1 VTVAEVVC
9 LGEALIDM
17 VAQQKGVTIAEAK
30 GFSPAPGG
38 APANVAVGVAKLGV
52 RSAFLGKVGADPF
65 GHLLRDTLYQYGVDV
80 GGMRFDEKARTAL
93 AFVSLTQEGVPDFI
107 FYRNPSAD
115 MLYEPGDVDTHRLR
129 RAKIF
134 HFGSISLL
142 DEPVRSATLFA
153 LQIARESGSL
163 ISYDPNMRPSLWRS
177 EEEGKQQMEAGLRFA
192 DVVKLNE
199 TELQFLTGVRTPEVG
214 AAHLLSLYPQL
225 VLVVVTLGENG
236 CYYAT
241 PARSGAVPGI
251 PVEVVETVG
260 CGDAFVAAMLVQ
272 LRKRAKGREGVRNLS
287 DSDLERTFLYANAA
301 GAITAT
307 RAGAIPALPTDAE
320 VAEMLQRV

>member
-1 VTVAEVVC
+1 MAEVVC

-17 VAQQKGVTIAEAK
+17 VAQQKGVTVAEAK

-65 GHLLRDTLYQYGVDV
+65 GYLLRDTLHQHGVDV
-80 GGMRFDEKARTAL
+80 GGMRFAPHARTAL
-93 AFVSLTQEGVPDFI
+93 AFVSLTKEGVPDFI
-107 FYRNPSAD
+107 FYRHPSAD
-115 MLYEPGDVDTHRLR
+115 MLYEPGDVDTHRVR

-142 DEPVRSATLFA
+142 DEPVRSATLLA
-153 LQIARESGSL
+153 VQMARESGAL
-163 ISYDPNMRPSLWRS
+163 ISYDPNMRPALWRS
-177 EEEGKQQMEAGLRFA
+177 TDEGREWIETGMRYA

-199 TELQFLTGVRTPEVG
+199 TELEFLTGANVPEVG
-214 AAHLLSLYPQL
+214 VAHLFVRFPQL
-225 VLVVVTLGENG
+225 QLIAVTLGERG

-241 PARSGAVPGI
+241 PRHSGAIAGI
-251 PVEVVETVG
+251 PVKVVETVG

-272 LRKRAKGREGVRNLS
+272 LRKRTNARDEVRALS
-287 DSDLERTFLYANAA
+287 EADLQRVFLYANAA

-307 RAGAIPALPTDAE
+307 RPGAIPALPTDAE
-320 VAEMLQRV
+320 VADLLRTV

>member
-1 VTVAEVVC
+1 MAEIVC

-65 GHLLRDTLYQYGVDV
+65 GYLLRDTLYQHGVDV
-80 GGMRFDEKARTAL
+80 GGMRFDESARTAL
-93 AFVSLTQEGVPDFI
+93 AFVSLTKEGVPDFI
-107 FYRNPSAD
+107 FYRHPSAD

-142 DEPVRSATLFA
+142 DEPVHSATLFA
-153 LQIARESGSL
+153 LQIARESGAV
-163 ISYDPNMRPSLWRS
+163 ISYDPNMRPALWRS
-177 EEEGKQQMEAGLRFA
+177 EEEGRQQMEVGMRYA
-192 DVVKLNE
+192 DVVKMNE
-199 TELQFLTGVRTPEVG
+199 TELQFLTGVRMPEVG
-214 AAHLLSLYPQL
+214 VTHLFNRFPHL
-225 VLVVVTLGENG
+225 VLVAITLGERG

-241 PARSGAVPGI
+241 PTCSGRVAGI
-251 PVEVVETVG
+251 PVEVAETVG

-272 LRKRAKGREGVRNLS
+272 LRKRVKGRDAVRNLS
-287 DSDLERTFLYANAA
+287 DAELQRTFLYANAA

-307 RAGAIPALPTDAE
+307 RLGAIPALPTDAE
-320 VAEMLQRV
+320 VAEMLQRL

>member
-1 VTVAEVVC
+1 MADVVC

-17 VAQQKGVTIAEAK
+17 VAQQRGVTIQEAK

-65 GHLLRDTLYQYGVDV
+65 GYLLRDTLLAHGVDV
-80 GGMRFDEKARTAL
+80 GGMRFDESTRTAL
-93 AFVSLTQEGVPDFI
+93 AFVSLTKEGVPDFI

-142 DEPVRSATLFA
+142 DEPVRSATLFS
-153 LQIARESGSL
+153 LQIARESGAV
-163 ISYDPNMRPSLWRS
+163 ISYDPNMRPALWKS
-177 EEEGKQQMEAGLRFA
+177 EEEGRKQMENGLRYA
-192 DVVKLNE
+192 DVLKLNE
-199 TELQFLTGVRTPEVG
+199 TEIQFLTGTPSIEVG
-214 AAHLLSLYPQL
+214 VKHLFDRFSHLMLIA
-225 VLVVVTLGENG
+225 VTLGEKG

-241 PARSGAVPGI
+241 PSTSGSVAGV

-272 LRKRAKGREGVRNLS
+272 LLKRARGREGIRNLS
-287 DSDLERTFLYANAA
+287 ETDLQRTFLYANAA

-320 VAEMLQRV
+320 VAALLEKL

>member
-1 VTVAEVVC
+1 MAEVVC

-17 VAQQKGVTIAEAK
+17 VAQQKGVTIAESP

-65 GHLLRDTLYQYGVDV
+65 GYLLRDTLHCYGVDV
-80 GGMRFDEKARTAL
+80 GGMRFDQNARTAL
-93 AFVSLTQEGVPDFI
+93 AFVSLTREGVPDFI

-129 RAKIF
+129 RSKIF

-153 LQIARESGSL
+153 LQIARESGAL
-163 ISYDPNMRPSLWRS
+163 ISYDPNMRPALWRS
-177 EEEGKQQMEAGLRFA
+177 EEDGKQQMEAGMRYA
-192 DVVKLNE
+192 DVVKMNE
-199 TELQFLTGVRTPEVG
+199 TELQFLTGIRAPEVG
-214 AAHLLSLYPQL
+214 VTHLFNRFSQL
-225 VLVVVTLGENG
+225 VLIAITLGEKG

-241 PARSGAVPGI
+241 PTCSGTVAGI

-260 CGDAFVAAMLVQ
+260 CGDAFVAGMLVQ
-272 LRKRAKGREGVRNLS
+272 LRKRAKGREGVRHLS
-287 DSDLERTFLYANAA
+287 DSDLHRTFLYANAA
-301 GAITAT
+301 GAITAS
-307 RAGAIPALPTDAE
+307 RSGAIPALPTDAE

>member
-1 VTVAEVVC
+1 MAEVVC

-17 VAQQKGVTIAEAK
+17 VAQQKGVTIQEAK

-65 GHLLRDTLYQYGVDV
+65 GYLLRDTLYANGVDV
-80 GGMRFDEKARTAL
+80 GGMRFDENARTAL
-93 AFVSLTQEGVPDFI
+93 AFVSLTKEGVPDFI

-129 RAKIF
+129 RAHIF

-142 DEPVRSATLFA
+142 DEPVRSATLYA
-153 LQIARESGSL
+153 LQIAREVGAL
-163 ISYDPNMRPSLWRS
+163 ISFDPNMRPALWKS
-177 EEEGKQQMEAGLRFA
+177 EEEGRQAMELGLRYA

-199 TELQFLTGVRTPEVG
+199 TELQFLTGVATPEVG
-214 AAHLLSLYPQL
+214 TAHLFARFPQM
-225 VLVVVTLGENG
+225 VLVAVTLGEKG

-241 PARSGAVPGI
+241 PMHSGAVAGI
-251 PVEVVETVG
+251 AVEVVETVG

-272 LRKRAKGREGVRNLS
+272 LRKRARGRDAVRNLS
-287 DSDLERTFLYANAA
+287 ASELEKMFVYANAA

-307 RAGAIPALPTDAE
+307 RLGAIPALPTDAE
-320 VAEMLQRV
+320 VARMLEKM

>member
-1 VTVAEVVC
+1 MVC

-17 VAQQKGVTIAEAK
+17 VAQQKGVTVAEAK

-65 GHLLRDTLYQYGVDV
+65 GYLLRDTLHGHGVDV
-80 GGMRFDEKARTAL
+80 GGMRFDPNARTAL
-93 AFVSLTQEGVPDFI
+93 AFVSLTKEGVPDFI
-107 FYRNPSAD
+107 FYRHPSAD
-115 MLYEPGDVDTHRLR
+115 MLYEPGDVDTHRVRL
-129 RAKIF
+129 AKIF

-142 DEPVRSATLFA
+142 DEPVRSATLLA
-153 LQIARESGSL
+153 VQMARESGAL
-163 ISYDPNMRPSLWRS
+163 LSYDPNMRPALWRS
-177 EEEGKQQMEAGLRFA
+177 ADEGREWMETGLRYA

-199 TELQFLTGVRTPEVG
+199 TELEFLTGATNPEVG
-214 AAHLLSLYPQL
+214 AAHLFVRFPQL
-225 VLVVVTLGENG
+225 QLVAVTLGEQG

-241 PARSGAVPGI
+241 PGQSGAIAGI
-251 PVEVVETVG
+251 PVKVVETVG
-260 CGDAFVAAMLVQ
+260 CGDAFVAGMLVQ
-272 LRKRAKGREGVRNLS
+272 LRKRAKGRDGIRTLS
-287 DSDLERTFLYANAA
+287 EADLQRVFLYANAA

-320 VAEMLQRV
+320 VADLLRAV

>member
-1 VTVAEVVC
+1 VAEVVC

-17 VAQQKGVTIAEAK
+17 VAQQKGMTIQEAK

-65 GHLLRDTLYQYGVDV
+65 GYLLRDTLHANGVDV
-80 GGMRFDEKARTAL
+80 GGMRFDESSRTAL
-93 AFVSLTQEGVPDFI
+93 AFVALTKEGVPDFI

-129 RAKIF
+129 RARIF

-142 DEPVRSATLFA
+142 DEPVRSATLYA
-153 LQIARESGSL
+153 LQIARETGAL
-163 ISYDPNMRPSLWRS
+163 ISYDPNMRPALWRS
-177 EEEGKQQMEAGLRFA
+177 EEDGRQAMETGLRYA
-192 DVVKLNE
+192 DVLKLNE
-199 TELQFLTGVRTPEVG
+199 TELQFLTGVATPEVG
-214 AAHLLSLYPQL
+214 VTHLFARYPQL
-225 VLVVVTLGENG
+225 VLAAVTLGEKG

-241 PARSGAVPGI
+241 PAVSGAVAGI

-272 LRKRAKGREGVRNLS
+272 LRKRARGRDSVRNLS
-287 DSDLERTFLYANAA
+287 ASDLQRTFLYANAA

-307 RAGAIPALPTDAE
+307 RHGAIPALPTDAE
-320 VAEMLQRV
+320 VAAMLEKM

>member
-1 VTVAEVVC
+1 MAEVVC

-17 VAQQKGVTIAEAK
+17 VAQQKGVTISEAR

-65 GHLLRDTLYQYGVDV
+65 GYLLRDTLHQHGVDV
-80 GGMRFDEKARTAL
+80 GGMRFDTQARTAL
-93 AFVSLTQEGVPDFI
+93 AFVSLTKEGVPDFI

-115 MLYEPGDVDTHRLR
+115 MLYEPGDVDTHRVRL
-129 RAKIF
+129 AKIF

-153 LQIARESGSL
+153 VQMARENGAL
-163 ISYDPNMRPSLWRS
+163 ISYDPNMRPALWRS
-177 EEEGKQQMEAGLRFA
+177 ADEGRERMETGLRYA

-199 TELQFLTGVRTPEVG
+199 TELEFLTGASNPEVG
-214 AAHLLSLYPQL
+214 ATHLFLRFPQL
-225 VLVVVTLGENG
+225 MLVAVTLGERG

-241 PARSGAVPGI
+241 PQHSGAIAGI
-251 PVEVVETVG
+251 PVNVVETVG
-260 CGDAFVAAMLVQ
+260 CGDAFVAGMLVQ
-272 LRKRAKGREGVRNLS
+272 LRKRAKTREGVRSLS
-287 DSDLERTFLYANAA
+287 DADLRRVFLYANAA

-320 VAEMLQRV
+320 VADLLTKV